1 MFERSVGCWLHIHI
15 SHPHQHQHQC
25 VCSARNQLKS
35 TFYFYDCTFLR
46 TRAKFILFCVCVS
59 FGICT
64 NKYMRTTTTT
74 KIYGKRE
81 AHEYIDTH
89 TFDCKETTHIYDYIR
104 CMRFNII
111 YLNSGDGV
119 RERVSEIETPTVLL
133 ENSLPSIQIIIPSPI
148 WCCVHLIRMSHLACV
163 FFLFSLLIF
172 FCSPYFHHQY
182 HGHLGHHHNTND
194 YLCWRC
200 PFL

>member
-1 MFERSVGCWLHIHI
+1 MNGKQTHITNKSATECTNRQASERERKSKLSFVCLSGRLVAGCTYIYRTHINI
-15 SHPHQHQHQC
+15 NVC
-25 VCSARNQLKS
+25 VARNQLKS

-148 WCCVHLIRMSHLACV
+148 CCCVHLIRMSHLACF
-163 FFLFSLLIF
+163 FFLS
-172 FCSPYFHHQY
+172 YFH
-182 HGHLGHHHNTND
+182 
-194 YLCWRC
+194 C
-200 PFL
+200 